1 MTSPAAP
8 APVRARPAALVAEV
22 FAPAPLVLCLLVL
35 AGWRSAGWTGVLWGL
50 GTAVLV
56 ASLPMLV
63 LRVLARRGM
72 VDGHF
77 VRSRAQRLP
86 VHAATGVLT
95 ALVLAAE
102 LRLGAPVLVP
112 VTTAFVLLGL
122 LVLMALTLRWK
133 VSAHV
138 AMAACWAV
146 GLGALTAPWA
156 VPLAAPVPVLVALSR
171 VRTGDHTPG
180 QTVAG
185 ALIGVLIGL
194 AHTAAV
200 ISLG

>member
-1 MTSPAAP
+1 MAAARTTS
-8 APVRARPAALVAEV
+8 RPSTLVAEV
-22 FAPAPLVLCLLVL
+22 FAPAPLVLSLLVL
-35 AGWRSAGWTGVLWGL
+35 AGWSGAGWSGALWGL
-50 GTAVLV
+50 GTAVVV

-63 LRVLARRGM
+63 LRALARRGR

-86 VHAATGVLT
+86 VYAATGLLT
-95 ALVLAAE
+95 ALVVVAE
-102 LRLGAPVLVP
+102 LALGAPAVVP

-122 LVLMALTLRWK
+122 LVLLVVTLWWK

-146 GLGALTAPWA
+146 ALGTLSTPWA
-156 VPLAAPVPVLVALSR
+156 GLAAAPVPFAVAVSR
-171 VRTGDHTPG
+171 VRTGDHTPA
-180 QTVAG
+180 QTVVG

-194 AHTAAV
+194 GYAATAGRV
-200 ISLG
+200 L

>member
-1 MTSPAAP
+1 MSSPAAP
-8 APVRARPAALVAEV
+8 VLRRPGPAALVAEV

-35 AGWRSAGWTGVLWGL
+35 AGWRAAGWPGVLWGL

-63 LRVLARRGM
+63 LRVLARRGR

-86 VHAATGVLT
+86 VYAATGALT
-95 ALVLAAE
+95 ALVVAAE

-112 VTTAFVLLGL
+112 VTTGFVLLGILVL
-122 LVLMALTLRWK
+122 LVVTLRWK

-138 AMAACWAV
+138 ATAACWAV

-171 VRTGDHTPG
+171 VRTGDHTPA
-180 QTVAG
+180 QTAVG

-194 AHTAAV
+194 GHTAAV
-200 ISLG
+200 AALR

>member
-1 MTSPAAP
+1 MTSSAAS
-8 APVRARPAALVAEV
+8 APVRARPVALVAEV

-35 AGWRSAGWTGVLWGL
+35 AGWRAAGWTGALWGL

-63 LRVLARRGM
+63 LRVLARRGR

-86 VHAATGVLT
+86 VYAATGVLT
-95 ALVLAAE
+95 ALVVAAE
-102 LRLGAPVLVP
+102 LRLGVPVLVP

-122 LVLMALTLRWK
+122 LVLLVVTLRWK

-146 GLGALTAPWA
+146 GLGALAAPWA

-171 VRTGDHTPG
+171 VRTGDHTRA
-180 QTVAG
+180 QTVVG

-194 AHTAAV
+194 AYTAAV
-200 ISLG
+200 ASLR

>member
-1 MTSPAAP
+1 MASAVTTA
-8 APVRARPAALVAEV
+8 RADALVAEL
-22 FAPAPLVLCLLVL
+22 FAPAPLVLSLLVL
-35 AGWRSAGWTGVLWGL
+35 AGWSAAGWTGAAWGL

-63 LRVLARRGM
+63 LRVLARRGR

-86 VHAATGVLT
+86 VYAATGVLT
-95 ALVLAAE
+95 ALVAAAG
-102 LRLGAPVLVP
+102 LRLGAPPLVP

-122 LVLMALTLRWK
+122 LVLLVVTLWWK

-146 GLGALTAPWA
+146 ALGALTFPGAA
-156 VPLAAPVPVLVALSR
+156 LLAAPVPAAVALSR
-171 VRTGDHTPG
+171 VRTGDHTPA
-180 QTVAG
+180 QAAAG

-194 AHTAAV
+194 AHTAV
-200 ISLG
+200 TGPLR